1 MQGAPKDKGRSVFQA
16 GFKQMMR
23 EVTTNDFAARSKRL
37 LAAAGLAAVLTI
49 GGAWADTKPAV
60 GASAKPAAATTA
72 DAPAVVTPA
81 AAPVAQTTAPTVTP
95 PASATGPAEE
105 APPPPPALNPDGSPA
120 TPAVDPNA
128 PPVDPNAA
136 PVVAPAD
143 AAAEEKKDGVAHDM
157 SPLGMFMMAT
167 VVVKLVMISL
177 VLASVVTWA
186 LLISKWL
193 SMAGLN
199 SATSRVLR
207 DFRDSKSLQDA
218 AGKLS
223 RSAAATP
230 AGRMLLAA
238 ADELRASGAP
248 STGEKREHLTSRIS
262 ARMSIAQAES
272 NQEIGGGMQI
282 FATTGSISPFVGLFG
297 TVYGIMNSFI
307 GIAQS
312 QTTNLAVVAPGI
324 AEALFATAIGLFAAI
339 PAVIFYNYFARAITA
354 YNTRLDNF
362 SGEVLVRLSRQL
374 DAGA

>member
-1 MQGAPKDKGRSVFQA
+1 
-16 GFKQMMR
+16 MMLD
-23 EVTTNDFAARSKRL
+23 VTKFHFAARSKGL
-37 LAAAGLAAVLTI
+37 LAATGLAAALALSVTV
-49 GGAWADTKPAV
+49 AQAQPAAQP
-60 GASAKPAAATTA
+60 ASQAAPAAEQAAKPE
-72 DAPAVVTPA
+72 
-81 AAPVAQTTAPTVTP
+81 AAPVAQTTAPAAGEPTVTP
-95 PASATGPAEE
+95 PASATGPADE
-105 APPPPPALNPDGSPA
+105 PPPPPALNPDGSPA
-120 TPAVDPNA
+120 
-128 PPVDPNAA
+128 DPNAA
-136 PVVAPAD
+136 PADPNATPVVPPAE
-143 AAAEEKKDGVAHDM
+143 AAAEEKKDGAVHDL
-157 SPLGMFMMAT
+157 SPWGMFMMAT
-167 VVVKLVMISL
+167 VVVKIVMVAL

-193 SMAGLN
+193 SMASLN
-199 SATSRVLR
+199 SSTSRVLR

-223 RSAAATP
+223 RSAANTP

-248 STGEKREHLTSRIS
+248 SNGEKREHLTSRIS

-374 DAGA
+374 DSGA

>member
-1 MQGAPKDKGRSVFQA
+1 
-16 GFKQMMR
+16 MMR
-23 EVTTNDFAARSKRL
+23 EVSTNDFAARSRRL
-37 LAAAGLAAVLTI
+37 LAAAGLAAALTI
-49 GGAWADTKPAV
+49 GGAFAQAEKPA
-60 GASAKPAAATTA
+60 ADAAAKPEAAPAAATA
-72 DAPAVVTPA
+72 APA
-81 AAPVAQTTAPTVTP
+81 AAVIPAAAVVAPIAQTAAPTVTP
-95 PASATGPAEE
+95 PANATGPAEE

-128 PPVDPNAA
+128 PPADPNAA
-136 PVVAPAD
+136 PVVAPAE
-143 AAAEEKKDGVAHDM
+143 AAVEEEKKEGGAHDM
-157 SPLGMFMMAT
+157 SPLGMFLMAT
-167 VVVKLVMISL
+167 IVVKLVMVSL

-193 SMAGLN
+193 SMASLN
-199 SATSRVLR
+199 STTSRVLR
-207 DFRDSKSLQDA
+207 DFRDAKSLQDA

-282 FATTGSISPFVGLFG
+282 LATTGSISPFVGLFG

-339 PAVIFYNYFARAITA
+339 PAVIFYNYFARGITA

>member
-1 MQGAPKDKGRSVFQA
+1 
-16 GFKQMMR
+16 MMLD
-23 EVTTNDFAARSKRL
+23 VTKFHFAARSKGL
-37 LAAAGLAAVLTI
+37 LAATGLAAALALSVSV
-49 GGAWADTKPAV
+49 AQAQPA
-60 GASAKPAAATTA
+60 AQPAAAA
-72 DAPAVVTPA
+72 APAVEETAKPE
-81 AAPVAQTTAPTVTP
+81 AAPVAQTTAPAAQPTVTP

-105 APPPPPALNPDGSPA
+105 PPPPPPPALNPDGSPVA
-120 TPAVDPNA
+120 PPADPNA
-128 PPVDPNAA
+128 VPADPNAT
-136 PVVAPAD
+136 PVVPPAE
-143 AAAEEKKDGVAHDM
+143 AAAEEEKKDAHTHDL
-157 SPLGMFMMAT
+157 SPWGMFMMAT
-167 VVVKLVMISL
+167 VVVKIVMVAL

-193 SMAGLN
+193 SMASLN
-199 SATSRVLR
+199 SSTSRVLR

-223 RSAAATP
+223 RGAAATP

-374 DAGA
+374 DSGA

>member
-1 MQGAPKDKGRSVFQA
+1 
-16 GFKQMMR
+16 MMR
-23 EVTTNDFAARSKRL
+23 EVTMNDLVARSKRL
-37 LAAAGLAAVLTI
+37 MAATGLAAAMALSVSVAHAQPATEAAKPEAAPAAVNVVPK
-49 GGAWADTKPAV
+49 ADA
-60 GASAKPAAATTA
+60 AAKPE
-72 DAPAVVTPA
+72 
-81 AAPVAQTTAPTVTP
+81 AAPVAQTAAPTVTP
-95 PASATGPAEE
+95 PASATGPAGEE
-105 APPPPPALNPDGSPA
+105 PPPPPPAMNPDGSPV
-120 TPAVDPNA
+120 TPPADPNA
-128 PPVDPNAA
+128 TPVEPPPAAAA
-136 PVVAPAD
+136 P
-143 AAAEEKKDGVAHDM
+143 AEEAKKDGAAHDM

-199 SATSRVLR
+199 SATNRVLR

-223 RSAAATP
+223 RGAASTP

-248 STGEKREHLTSRIS
+248 SNGEKREHLTSRIS
-262 ARMSIAQAES
+262 ARMAIAQAES

-374 DAGA
+374 DSGA

>member
-1 MQGAPKDKGRSVFQA
+1 MGLAAP
-16 GFKQMMR
+16 
-23 EVTTNDFAARSKRL
+23 SKRL
-37 LAAAGLAAVLTI
+37 LAAAGLAVALAI
-49 GGAWADTKPAV
+49 
-60 GASAKPAAATTA
+60 GASGVQAQPAPKPAAPAA
-72 DAPAVVTPA
+72 QPAAPAAQPA
-81 AAPVAQTTAPTVTP
+81 PGQPTVTP
-95 PASATGPAEE
+95 PASAVGPAGAE
-105 APPPPPALNPDGSPA
+105 APPPPPALGPDGQPIVPPA
-120 TPAVDPNA
+120 
-128 PPVDPNAA
+128 DPNAA
-136 PVVAPAD
+136 PAAAAPDGAVPAAD
-143 AAAEEKKDGVAHDM
+143 ANAAKAAEVAKQDF
-157 SPLGMFMMAT
+157 SPLGMFLQAT
-167 VVVKLVMISL
+167 IVVKIVMVALI
-177 VLASVVTWA
+177 LASIVSWS
-186 LLISKWL
+186 LLITKYL
-193 SMAGLN
+193 SIGDLN
-199 SATSRVLR
+199 SKTSRVLR

-223 RSAAATP
+223 RSSAATP

-248 STGEKREHLTSRIS
+248 SNGEKREHLTSRIS
-262 ARMSIAQAES
+262 ARMAIAQSES
-272 NQEIGGGMQI
+272 NQEIGAGMQI

-339 PAVIFYNYFARAITA
+339 PAVIFYNYFARGITA

>member
-1 MQGAPKDKGRSVFQA
+1 MIDLV
-16 GFKQMMR
+16 
-23 EVTTNDFAARSKRL
+23 ARSKRL
-37 LAAAGLAAVLTI
+37 MAATGLAAAMAMSVSLAHAQAT
-49 GGAWADTKPAV
+49 
-60 GASAKPAAATTA
+60 AKPDAKPEAVPAAQAAA
-72 DAPAVVTPA
+72 PATQTGAKPE
-81 AAPVAQTTAPTVTP
+81 AAPVAQSAAPTVTP

-105 APPPPPALNPDGSPA
+105 APPPPPALNPDGSP
-120 TPAVDPNA
+120 VA
-128 PPVDPNAA
+128 PPADPAAAPADPNAA
-136 PVVAPAD
+136 PVVPAEE
-143 AAAEEKKDGVAHDM
+143 AAAEEKKEGAGAHDM
-157 SPLGMFMMAT
+157 SPWGMFMMAT
-167 VVVKLVMISL
+167 IVVKIVMVSL
-177 VLASVVTWA
+177 VLASIVTWA

-199 SATSRVLR
+199 SATNRVLR

-223 RSAAATP
+223 RGAAATP

-248 STGEKREHLTSRIS
+248 STGEKRDHLTSRIS

-374 DAGA
+374 DTGA

>member
-1 MQGAPKDKGRSVFQA
+1 
-16 GFKQMMR
+16 MMR
-23 EVTTNDFAARSKRL
+23 DVFSGEFAARSKRL
-37 LAAAGLAAVLTI
+37 MAAASVATVLSMSAAFAQAQPETVP
-49 GGAWADTKPAV
+49 GNV
-60 GASAKPAAATTA
+60 
-72 DAPAVVTPA
+72 
-81 AAPVAQTTAPTVTP
+81 APVVQPTEQTAQAAQPAPGQPTITP
-95 PASATGPAEE
+95 PASATGPAGGEE
-105 APPPPPALNPDGSPA
+105 PAPPPPALGPDG
-120 TPAVDPNA
+120 
-128 PPVDPNAA
+128 A
-136 PVVAPAD
+136 PVVPPAD
-143 AAAEEKKDGVAHDM
+143 PAAAAPPAEAAAPAAAEGEKPKDGVHDM

-167 VVVKLVMISL
+167 VVVKLVMIAL
-177 VLASVVTWA
+177 VLASILTWA

-199 SATSRVLR
+199 SSTNRVLR

-238 ADELRASGAP
+238 ADELRASGGNV
-248 STGEKREHLTSRIS
+248 STGEKRDHLTSRIS

-339 PAVIFYNYFARAITA
+339 PAVIFYNYFAREITA

-374 DAGA
+374 DSGA

>member
-1 MQGAPKDKGRSVFQA
+1 
-16 GFKQMMR
+16 MML
-23 EVTTNDFAARSKRL
+23 EVTKIDLAARSKRL
-37 LAAAGLAAVLTI
+37 LTATGLAVALAFSASI
-49 GGAWADTKPAV
+49 AQAQPAGQAAKPEAAPAAQSGAAPA
-60 GASAKPAAATTA
+60 ASAAKPE
-72 DAPAVVTPA
+72 
-81 AAPVAQTTAPTVTP
+81 AAPVAQSAAPTVTP

-120 TPAVDPNA
+120 ADPNA
-128 PPVDPNAA
+128 PPADPNAA
-136 PVVAPAD
+136 PVVPPAD
-143 AAAEEKKDGVAHDM
+143 ASAAAEGEKPKEGELHDM
-157 SPLGMFMMAT
+157 SPYGMFMQAT
-167 VVVKLVMISL
+167 IVVKIVMVAL
-177 VLASVVTWA
+177 VLASIVTWA

-193 SMAGLN
+193 SMAGLSSSTN
-199 SATSRVLR
+199 RVLR

-238 ADELRASGAP
+238 ADELRASGAA
-248 STGEKREHLTSRIS
+248 STGEKRDHLTSRIS
-262 ARMSIAQAES
+262 ARMAIAQAES
-272 NQEIGGGMQI
+272 NQDIGSGMQI

-339 PAVIFYNYFARAITA
+339 PAVIFYNYFARSITA

-374 DAGA
+374 DSGA

>member
-1 MQGAPKDKGRSVFQA
+1 
-16 GFKQMMR
+16 
-23 EVTTNDFAARSKRL
+23 
-37 LAAAGLAAVLTI
+37 
-49 GGAWADTKPAV
+49 
-60 GASAKPAAATTA
+60 
-72 DAPAVVTPA
+72 
-81 AAPVAQTTAPTVTP
+81 
-95 PASATGPAEE
+95 
-105 APPPPPALNPDGSPA
+105 
-120 TPAVDPNA
+120 
-128 PPVDPNAA
+128 
-136 PVVAPAD
+136 
-143 AAAEEKKDGVAHDM
+143 
-157 SPLGMFMMAT
+157 MFMMAT
-167 VVVKLVMISL
+167 VVVKIVMISL

-193 SMAGLN
+193 SMAGLSSSTN
-199 SATSRVLR
+199 RVLR
-207 DFRDSKSLQDA
+207 DFRDAKSLQDA

-223 RSAAATP
+223 RSNAANP

-238 ADELRASGAP
+238 ADELRASGSP

-272 NQEIGGGMQI
+272 NQDIGSGMQI
-282 FATTGSISPFVGLFG
+282 FATTGAISPFVGLFG

-339 PAVIFYNYFARAITA
+339 PAVIFYNYFARMITA

>member
-1 MQGAPKDKGRSVFQA
+1 
-16 GFKQMMR
+16 MMR
-23 EVTTNDFAARSKRL
+23 DVFFKDFAAQPKRL
-37 LAAAGLAAVLTI
+37 LAAAGVATVLSL
-49 GGAWADTKPAV
+49 G
-60 GASAKPAAATTA
+60 TA
-72 DAPAVVTPA
+72 FAQAQPA
-81 AAPVAQTTAPTVTP
+81 AAPENTAPVVQPVAQTAPGAQPAPGQPTVTP
-95 PASATGPAEE
+95 PASATGPAGEE
-105 APPPPPALNPDGSPA
+105 PAPPPPALGPDGAP
-120 TPAVDPNA
+120 VA
-128 PPVDPNAA
+128 PPTDPAAA
-136 PVVAPAD
+136 PPADGAAPA
-143 AAAEEKKDGVAHDM
+143 AAAPAEEGKKDGAVHDL
-157 SPLGMFMMAT
+157 SPWGMFMMAT
-167 VVVKLVMISL
+167 VVVKVVMVAL
-177 VLASVVTWA
+177 VLASVLTWA

-193 SMAGLN
+193 SMASLN
-199 SATSRVLR
+199 GSTNRVLR

-238 ADELRASGAP
+238 ADELRASGGNV
-248 STGEKREHLTSRIS
+248 STGEKRDHLTSRIS

-272 NQEIGGGMQI
+272 NQDIGSGMQI

>member
-1 MQGAPKDKGRSVFQA
+1 
-16 GFKQMMR
+16 MML
-23 EVTTNDFAARSKRL
+23 EVTMIDLAARSKRL
-37 LAAAGLAAVLTI
+37 LAATGLAAALTL
-49 GGAWADTKPAV
+49 GVSVAQAQPA
-60 GASAKPAAATTA
+60 AEAAKPEAVPAAQ
-72 DAPAVVTPA
+72 APAPA
-81 AAPVAQTTAPTVTP
+81 AAPAKPEAAAAVAQSAAPTVTP

-120 TPAVDPNA
+120 APADPNA
-128 PPVDPNAA
+128 APADPNAA
-136 PVVAPAD
+136 PVVPPAD
-143 AAAEEKKDGVAHDM
+143 AAAATEEEKKDATPHDL
-157 SPLGMFMMAT
+157 SPWGMFLMAT
-167 VVVKLVMISL
+167 VVVKIVMVAL
-177 VLASVVTWA
+177 VLASIVTWA

-193 SMAGLN
+193 SMASLN
-199 SATSRVLR
+199 GSTNRVLR

-223 RSAAATP
+223 RGAAATP

-238 ADELRASGAP
+238 ADELRASGAA
-248 STGEKREHLTSRIS
+248 STGEKRDHLTSRIS

-272 NQEIGGGMQI
+272 NQDIGSGMQI

-374 DAGA
+374 DSGA